1 LHTFRCPYRLIACM
15 ALLTPFVASAV
26 QVQQDKATA
35 TPASAATSSS
45 GQGKVN
51 PGSSEKNMP
60 APGPEADYD
69 KVTYRIGVED
79 SLQIS
84 VWHEPELSTVAQVR
98 PDGRITMP
106 LINEIQVVGL
116 KTEELQVL
124 LTEKLK
130 PYVNEPQVTV
140 TVREIRSRKVFLFG
154 QVHKQGAFPLN
165 SRKTVL
171 ELLGEAGGLGP
182 FAKTE
187 AIYIMRTKDGKQTR
201 LKFSYKKALAGKGE
215 NFELEPGDT
224 VVVP

>member
-1 LHTFRCPYRLIACM
+1 MHTILSPNRLFAGV
-15 ALLTPFVASAV
+15 ALLSILATSPTHAR
-26 QVQQDKATA
+26 QDKATPVPA
-35 TPASAATSSS
+35 TPASPTG
-45 GQGKVN
+45 GQSKTN
-51 PGSSEKNMP
+51 PASEKP
-60 APGPEADYD
+60 TPPPGPEADYD
-69 KVTYRIGVED
+69 KNTYRIGVED

-106 LINEIQVVGL
+106 LINEIQVVGM
-116 KTEELQVL
+116 KTEELQTV

-187 AIYIMRTKDGKQTR
+187 SIYITRTKDGKQIR

-215 NFELEPGDT
+215 NFELEPGDM